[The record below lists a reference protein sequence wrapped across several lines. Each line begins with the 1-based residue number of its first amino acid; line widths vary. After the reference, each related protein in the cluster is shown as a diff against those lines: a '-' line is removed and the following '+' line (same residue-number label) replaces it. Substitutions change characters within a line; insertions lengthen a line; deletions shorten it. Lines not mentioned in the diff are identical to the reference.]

1 MSLANF
7 FLKLPVPLKDKVPDD
22 FICWF
27 MICGGVNIRG
37 ACASG
42 TLTFRMIEFDK
53 LESWQN
59 NFQYMT
65 LDTDE
70 ADTYQYRGSVGLMK
84 TQYIPIAEGLD
95 YLKDTIERLTLT
107 VSYEQ
112 LKAKIR
118 DYWVKW
124 NSTKNPAEIERL
136 NIELSRLLR
145 ILENTKDY
153 TVEHQKKMDQWIKE
167 NDNANREAFET
178 ISFELKTMN
187 EDELKQKLERRPE
200 LRFLLQ
206 SKEQNQNED
215 FTVLS
220 TSHLTISEAR
230 AVYYSLPTFE
240 YSDYSLQYQFFENLM
255 ERINQLHKP
264 ITNPIEPKN
273 RKKFNNKPNPDGS
286 DIKNCFEELLKKRRK
301 RL

>member
-1 MSLANF
+1 
-7 FLKLPVPLKDKVPDD
+7 
-22 FICWF
+22 

-42 TLTFRMIEFDK
+42 TLAFRMYEFDK
-53 LESWQN
+53 IIQWQN
-59 NFQYMT
+59 HFQYMSLT
-65 LDTDE
+65 TDE
-70 ADTYQYRGSVGLMK
+70 PDTYPYRGSVGLF
-84 TQYIPIAEGLD
+84 QSDYIPIDQGLD
-95 YLKDTIERLTLT
+95 YLKETIERLTLS

-112 LKAKIR
+112 LKTKIR
-118 DYWVKW
+118 EYWIKW
-124 NSTKNPAEIERL
+124 NSTKNPEVIERL

-153 TVEHQKKMDQWIKE
+153 TVEHQKKIDQWIKE

-178 ISFELKTMN
+178 ISLELKTMN
-187 EDELKQKLERRPE
+187 EDELKRKLERRPE

-215 FTVLS
+215 FTVVS

-240 YSDYSLQYQFFENLM
+240 YSDLSLQYQFFENLK
-255 ERINQLHKP
+255 ERIDQLHKP
-264 ITNPIEPKN
+264 ITPIEPKN
-273 RKKFNNKPNPDGS
+273 RKKFNNKPNADGMEM
-286 DIKNCFEELLKKRRK
+286 KNIFEELLQKRRK
-301 RL
+301 RN